1 MQTITLRL
9 PRPTP
14 AQKTILESFA
24 RYKVLNCG
32 RRFGKTE
39 LFVNIACN
47 GHSPKSGGALQGLP
61 IAYVSLTYK
70 NVKEFWGRLKAV
82 IPDSLVSAKNEVDMK
97 LSLVTG
103 GSVECWTFEKFSTAR
118 GRAYAGI
125 ILDEA
130 AITPNL
136 QEAWEEVF
144 QAMLLDFKGWGVL
157 GSSPNGFNHFH
168 TMFGYGLNESLTEWA
183 SFHYTSYDNPYIDP
197 NEITQLKK
205 TIAEDTFNR
214 EYMAEFSAG
223 GGGVFRFLEDTFS
236 APLNPEYNPL
246 HTYTMGIDWGQS
258 DDFTVASVFDATDYC
273 EVAML
278 RLNKLDYLDMI
289 ERIAKLA
296 HDWHVEKIC
305 PERNS
310 MSTNISFLSK
320 TLDALEW
327 PIDPRTK
334 YPSNPTLHAI
344 NMDIRKKGELVNLM
358 IHGIELGLKL
368 QDNPIANHELRAYK
382 SVQKEASGIWTYRH
396 PDGGHDDTVI
406 ARLLAHAATYE
417 LKA

>member
-14 AQKTILESFA
+14 AQRIILESPQ

-47 GHSPKSGGALQGLP
+47 GNSPHTNGALQGLP

-70 NVKEFWGRLKAV
+70 NVKEFWGRLKSTLPSELIAQ
-82 IPDSLVSAKNEVDMK
+82 KNEVDML
-97 LSLVTG
+97 LSLITG
-103 GSVECWTFEKFSTAR
+103 GSVECWTFEKFVSAR

-144 QAMLLDFKGWGVL
+144 QAMLLDYKGWGVL

-168 TMFGYGLNESLTEWA
+168 TMYGYGLNEELEEWE

-197 NEITQLKK
+197 HEIDKLKQ
-205 TIAEDTFNR
+205 TISEDTFKR
-214 EYMAEFSAG
+214 EYLAEFSAG
-223 GGGVFRFLEDTFS
+223 GGGVFVFKEDTFT
-236 APLNPEYNPL
+236 APLNPKYNPA

-258 DDFTVASVFDATDYC
+258 DDSTVASVFDATDYC
-273 EVAML
+273 EVDML
-278 RLNKLDYLDMI
+278 RMSKMDYLEMI
-289 ERIAKLA
+289 EKIAQLA
-296 HDWHVEKIC
+296 FQWHVEKII

-310 MSTNISFLSK
+310 MSTNISFLAK
-320 TLDALEW
+320 TLDAMEW

-334 YPSNPTLHAI
+334 YPSNPTVQAF
-344 NMDIRKKGELVNLM
+344 NMDIRSKGRLVNLM
-358 IHGIELGLKL
+358 INGIETGLKL
-368 QDNPIANHELRAYK
+368 QDIPVANHEMRAYV
-382 SVQKEASGIWTYRH
+382 SVQKEASGLWTYSH
-396 PDGGHDDTVI
+396 PPNGHDDTVI